1 MELILQHATLIIRKI
16 KVLTHVFE
24 AQNVDRVLTESKQI
38 YVKYHANAK

>member
-24 AQNVDRVLTESKQI
+24 AQNVEFLTESKQI